1 MNQVK
6 EHTRLE
12 SILPV
17 LHNHRDHG
25 KYNPKNKK
33 ETNKLLRTKHKTPT
47 PHKHHKDFNRTKQIQ
62 AIEQIKKKTIEK
74 FKNLTKK

>member
-1 MNQVK
+1 MKQVK

-47 PHKHHKDFNRTKQIQ
+47 PHKHHKDFNRKKRIQ
-62 AIEQIKKKTIEK
+62 AIEQIKKKQ
-74 FKNLTKK
+74 